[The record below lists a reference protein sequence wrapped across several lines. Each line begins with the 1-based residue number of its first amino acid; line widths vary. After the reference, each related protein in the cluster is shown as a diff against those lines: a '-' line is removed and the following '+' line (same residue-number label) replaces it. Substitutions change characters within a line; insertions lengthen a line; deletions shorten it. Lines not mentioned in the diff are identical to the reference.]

1 MGWWFHTKKK
11 KSRAHRLLEGM
22 TDLHTHL
29 LPGVDDG
36 VETWEESLQTLAFLQ
51 GLGVERIFL
60 TPHVMTD
67 LQANTPEA
75 LQTRYGELLKDSP
88 SGLELRLAAEYMLD
102 AGFISLMKKDLL
114 AMPNK
119 HVLVETSYLSPPP
132 NLITLLYD
140 LTIAGY
146 IPIIAHP
153 ERYLYMHEND
163 YHKLKGKGYKLQ
175 LNLFSLAGAYGIQ
188 AERNAALIL
197 KQGLYDH
204 VGSDI
209 HQLEAYLESLN
220 YLSPTSLQ
228 FKELERLLAN
238 NKALG

>member
-1 MGWWFHTKKK
+1 
-11 KSRAHRLLEGM
+11 M

-36 VETWEESLQTLAFLQ
+36 VETLEESLETLAFLQ
-51 GLGVERIFL
+51 GVGVERVFL
-60 TPHVMTD
+60 TPHVMAD
-67 LQANTPEA
+67 LQDNTPEA
-75 LQTRYGELLKDSP
+75 LRERYRELLKASP
-88 SGLELRLAAEYMLD
+88 SGPELLLAAEYMLD
-102 AGFISLMKKDLL
+102 AGFMPLMDKGLL

-132 NLITLLYD
+132 NFMTLLYD

-153 ERYLYMHEND
+153 ERYLYMRENND
-163 YHKLKGKGYKLQ
+163 YRKLKDKGYKLQ
-175 LNLFSLAGAYGIQ
+175 LNLFSLTGVYGLQ
-188 AERNAALIL
+188 AERNAISLL

-209 HQLEAYLESLN
+209 HQLEAYQESLN
-220 YLSPTSLQ
+220 KLSPTSSQ
-228 FKELERLLAN
+228 FKELERLIAN
-238 NKALG
+238 NKAMR

>member
-1 MGWWFHTKKK
+1 MCSWFHSKKN
-11 KSRAHRLLEGM
+11 RANRLLEGM

-36 VETWEESLQTLAFLQ
+36 VETLEESLRTLAFLQ
-51 GLGVERIFL
+51 ELGVERIFL

-75 LQTRYGELLKDSP
+75 LYARYRELQKDSP

-102 AGFISLMKKDLL
+102 AGFISLMEKGLL

-132 NLITLLYD
+132 NFMTLLYD
-140 LTIAGY
+140 LTLAGY

-153 ERYLYMHEND
+153 ERYLYMRENND
-163 YHKLKGKGYKLQ
+163 YRKLKDKGYKLQ
-175 LNLFSLAGAYGIQ
+175 LNLFSLAGVYGIQ
-188 AERNAALIL
+188 AERNAVSLL

-209 HQLEAYLESLN
+209 HQLEAYQESLA
-220 YLSPTSLQ
+220 YLSPTGSQ
-228 FKELERLLAN
+228 FKELERLVAN

>member
-1 MGWWFHTKKK
+1 M
-11 KSRAHRLLEGM
+11 EGM
-22 TDLHTHL
+22 TDIHTHL

-36 VETWEESLQTLAFLQ
+36 VETLEESLRTLAFLQ
-51 GLGVERIFL
+51 DLGVERIFL
-60 TPHVMTD
+60 TPHVMAD

-75 LQTRYGELLKDSP
+75 LHTRYLELLRDSP

-102 AGFISLMKKDLL
+102 AGFISLMEKDLL

-132 NLITLLYD
+132 HFMKLLYD
-140 LTIAGY
+140 LSLAGY

-153 ERYLYMHEND
+153 ERYLYMRESND
-163 YHKLKGKGYKLQ
+163 YRKLKDKGYKLQ
-175 LNLFSLAGAYGIQ
+175 LNLFSLAGVYGIQ
-188 AERNAALIL
+188 AEHNAVSLL

-209 HQLEAYLESLN
+209 HQLEAYRESFESL
-220 YLSPTSLQ
+220 SPAGSQ
-228 FKELERLLAN
+228 FKELVRLVAN